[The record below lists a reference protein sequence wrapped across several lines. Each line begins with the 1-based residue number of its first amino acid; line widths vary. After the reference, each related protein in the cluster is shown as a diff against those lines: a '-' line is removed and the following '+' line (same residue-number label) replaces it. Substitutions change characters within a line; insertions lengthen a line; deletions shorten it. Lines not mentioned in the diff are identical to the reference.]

1 MAYTCYNC
9 GSTRLTRVSP
19 NIFECRGCGQKIFLR
34 EDAAEQ
40 SSFIKQINEER
51 QKRQQKDQSSFEPYQ
66 RSETE
71 TGTKPSVVWGTGNSL
86 KIPEKLPFGLTPAM
100 LIIGLLFF
108 LFLPFSILA
117 IPIIWNVYKK
127 RRKSNT

>member
-1 MAYTCYNC
+1 MTYTCYNC

-19 NIFECRGCGQKIFLR
+19 NIFECRDCEQKIFLR
-34 EDAAEQ
+34 EDASEQ
-40 SSFIKQINEER
+40 SSFIKHINEER

-86 KIPEKLPFGLTPAM
+86 KIPDKLPYGLTPAK
-100 LIIGLLFF
+100 LILGLLFF
-108 LFLPFSILA
+108 IFLPVLA
-117 IPIIWNVYKK
+117 IPIWFAYRSRNKN
-127 RRKSNT
+127 S